1 MAIAYSGE
9 AAVKALTGGSNN
21 VWSTGRILTVGA
33 GTLLAMYSVKLAYE
47 YLFEEDED
55 DRSEEED
62 EEQNGSQGTKFDR
75 AGVEKDIDDD
85 AESQS
90 TGVTVEM
97 RERSVSGQFESREF
111 VPSASHGD
119 AGTEKRRQTL
129 FVIAFLGSVDDL
141 TLFVP
146 MLVGKTFDLA
156 QLMLGAFV
164 AVSLIVGICIFL
176 GQCKPIANCLSSIP
190 LAAIV
195 LVFASC
201 LLVKGCLFMD

>member
-9 AAVKALTGGSNN
+9 AAVKALTGGSKH

-33 GTLLAMYSVKLAYE
+33 GILLALYSVKLAYE

-55 DRSEEED
+55 GRSEEED
-62 EEQNGSQGTKFDR
+62 EEQKGSRDDKFER
-75 AGVEKDIDDD
+75 ADIEKDSEDDM
-85 AESQS
+85 ESQS
-90 TGVTVEM
+90 TGVSTG
-97 RERSVSGQFESREF
+97 RERSFSGQFASREMI
-111 VPSASHGD
+111 PTASRGE

-164 AVSLIVGICIFL
+164 AVSLIVGICMFL

-195 LVFASC
+195 IVFASC
-201 LLVKGCLFMD
+201 LLVKGCFLMD